1 MKSNW
6 TLEKRQQLE
15 HLLAEGFNV
24 NQVREL
30 VGGSASTILKE
41 IKRGVSEEEYDQKRF
56 VKYSF
61 KQAICKEVLEN
72 IGKEQL
78 DILLNEY
85 KGRW

>member
-24 NQVREL
+24 TQIKEL
-30 VGGSASTILKE
+30 VGGSQPTILKE

-61 KQAICKEVLEN
+61 IQAIYKEVLEN

-85 KGRW
+85 KGR

>member
-61 KQAICKEVLEN
+61 KQAIYKEVLEN

-85 KGRW
+85 KGR

>member
-15 HLLAEGFNV
+15 HLLAEEFNV

-41 IKRGVSEEEYDQKRF
+41 IKRGVSEEEYNQKRF

-61 KQAICKEVLEN
+61 KQAIYKEVLEN

>member
-41 IKRGVSEEEYDQKRF
+41 IKRGVSEEEYNQKRF

-61 KQAICKEVLEN
+61 KQAIYKEVLEN

-85 KGRW
+85 KGR

>member
-15 HLLAEGFNV
+15 HLLAEEFNV

-61 KQAICKEVLEN
+61 KQAIYKEVLEN

-78 DILLNEY
+78 DILLTEY

>member
-24 NQVREL
+24 NRIREL
-30 VGGSASTILKE
+30 VGGSAATILKE
-41 IKRGVSEEEYDQKRF
+41 IKRGVSEEEYNQKRF

-61 KQAICKEVLEN
+61 KQAIYTEVLED

-78 DILLNEY
+78 DVLLNEY
-85 KGRW
+85 KGR

>member
-61 KQAICKEVLEN
+61 KQAIYKEVLEN

-78 DILLNEY
+78 DILLTEY
-85 KGRW
+85 KER

>member
-41 IKRGVSEEEYDQKRF
+41 IKRGVSEEEYNQKRF

-61 KQAICKEVLEN
+61 KQAIYKEVIEN

-85 KGRW
+85 KGR

>member
-15 HLLAEGFNV
+15 HLLAEGFSV

-30 VGGSASTILKE
+30 VGGSASTVLRE
-41 IKRGVSEEEYDQKRF
+41 IKRGVSEEEYNQKRF

-61 KQAICKEVLEN
+61 KQAIYQEVIES

-85 KGRW
+85 KER

>member
-61 KQAICKEVLEN
+61 KQAIYKEVLEN

>member
-41 IKRGVSEEEYDQKRF
+41 IKRGVREEEYDQKRF

-61 KQAICKEVLEN
+61 KQAIYKEVLEN

-85 KGRW
+85 KGR

>member
-61 KQAICKEVLEN
+61 KQAIYKEVLEN

-78 DILLNEY
+78 DILLTEY
-85 KGRW
+85 KERW

>member
-1 MKSNW
+1 MKSYW

-24 NQVREL
+24 NQIKEF
-30 VGGSASTILKE
+30 VGGSSSTILKE
-41 IKRGVSEEEYDQKRF
+41 IKRGVSDEEYGQKRF

-61 KQAICKEVLEN
+61 KQAIYEEVLEN

-78 DILLNEY
+78 DFLLNEY
-85 KGRW
+85 KGR

>member
-61 KQAICKEVLEN
+61 KQAIYKEVLEN

-78 DILLNEY
+78 DILLTEY

>member
-1 MKSNW
+1 MKSDW

-30 VGGSASTILKE
+30 VGGSAATILKE
-41 IKRGVSEEEYDQKRF
+41 IRRGVSEEEYDQKRF

-61 KQAICKEVLEN
+61 KQAIYKEVLEN

-78 DILLNEY
+78 DILLTEY
-85 KGRW
+85 KER

>member
-41 IKRGVSEEEYDQKRF
+41 IKRGVSEEEYNQKRF

-61 KQAICKEVLEN
+61 KQAIYKEVLEN